1 MKEKPI
7 IVLFLVFFDVNSRLQ
22 VPEKYIHMGN
32 MYDVKDLTYYLE
44 ELKLNFDSDI
54 EGALERY
61 LLEKREELR
70 NSEDNIC
77 EEIYK
82 IFSDIEN
89 DLKLIFDDETTVL
102 SFDDFNNRVLIIQKM
117 KISLLDLM
125 SYLLVLNQFLKYTLI
140 F

>member
-1 MKEKPI
+1 
-7 IVLFLVFFDVNSRLQ
+7 
-22 VPEKYIHMGN
+22 MGN

-117 KISLLDLM
+117 KISLW
-125 SYLLVLNQFLKYTLI
+125 I
-140 F
+140 